1 MNRIKIFSGL
11 LVANFLVVFS
21 ASAFCPV
28 CVVVAGAGLVFSR
41 WLGIDDTVTSLWI
54 GGLLVAVAAWTIEW
68 LKKKK
73 INFKGLS
80 FITYLAYY
88 AMVIIPFYTT
98 GFIGH
103 PFNRLWNIDKILLGI
118 IIGSVVFYF
127 VGAWYQYLKKKNNGH
142 AQFPFQKVAMPLGA
156 LLILSLIFYFL
167 LNNNF

>member
-11 LVANFLVVFS
+11 LVANFLLVFS

-28 CVVVAGAGLVFSR
+28 CVVAAGAGLGFSR
-41 WLGIDDTVTSLWI
+41 WLGIDDTITSLWI
-54 GGLLVAVAAWTIEW
+54 GGLLVAVSAWTIEW

-80 FITYLAYY
+80 FITYFAYY

-118 IIGSVVFYF
+118 IIGSIVFYF
-127 VGAWYQYLKKKNNGH
+127 VGAWHQYLKKKNNGH
-142 AQFPFQKVAMPLGA
+142 AQFPFQKVVMPLGS
-156 LLILSLIFYFL
+156 LFILSFIFYFITK
-167 LNNNF
+167 